1 MDPKQRKM
9 MIMIGVLSVVLVG
22 VLMFVLSSP
31 AAPPKKAAA
40 AAQAGDTAAPA
51 AGPVAWTKPEP
62 WPKQI
67 RDPMTVGTQSR
78 TNEGTQSECVVRGI
92 VYSQTRPSAIIGN
105 QIVFVGDTINGM
117 TVIAIGRDSVE
128 LERDG
133 QRWTQQVQR

>member
-9 MIMIGVLSVVLVG
+9 LVLIGILSVVLVG
-22 VLMFVLSSP
+22 VLMCVLSSP
-31 AAPPKKAAA
+31 AAPPRKAAA
-40 AAQAGDTAAPA
+40 SQTDSPAEPA
-51 AGPVAWTKPEP
+51 AKAVAWTRPEP
-62 WPKQI
+62 WPRQI
-67 RDPMTVGTQSR
+67 RDPMTVGAQSR